1 MGICK
6 DACMGTSY
14 SLAQISAKTIF
25 TTKWKVE
32 SQKLLKSSDTSF
44 IFRIIR
50 VLIIPL
56 LISLHR
62 RAVFALSAL

>member
-1 MGICK
+1 
-6 DACMGTSY
+6 MGTSY

-50 VLIIPL
+50 VLPL